1 MYKKILVPLDGSS
14 TSNLALEHAVALA
27 RLSGGSVVL
36 FHVIEELAH
45 SNGFE
50 RPKIYI
56 EQVRPHFIATSQAIL
71 DKASERLRQEGVN
84 VETLML
90 ESGGKRASELIAEQA
105 KASGCDI
112 VILGT
117 HGRRGVERFLMGSDA
132 EQVAR
137 IASVPVMLVRG

>member
-1 MYKKILVPLDGSS
+1 MYKKILVPLDGSA
-14 TSNLALEHAVALA
+14 TSNLALDHAIALA

-36 FHVIEELAH
+36 FHVIEELAY

-56 EQVRPHFIATSQAIL
+56 EQVRPRFIATSQTIL
-71 DKASERLRQEGVN
+71 DEASARLRQEGVN
-84 VETLML
+84 VETLLL

-117 HGRRGVERFLMGSDA
+117 HGRRGVERLLMGSDA

>member
-27 RLSGGSVVL
+27 RLSGGSVLL

-56 EQVRPHFIATSQAIL
+56 EQVRPRFIANSQAIL

>member
-1 MYKKILVPLDGSS
+1 MYKKILVPLDGSD
-14 TSNLALEHAVALA
+14 TSNLALDHAIALA

-36 FHVIEELAH
+36 FHVIEELAY

-56 EQVRPHFIATSQAIL
+56 EQVRPRFIATSQTIL
-71 DKASERLRQEGVN
+71 DEASARLRQEGVN
-84 VETLML
+84 VETLLL

>member
-1 MYKKILVPLDGSS
+1 MYNKILVPLDGSS
-14 TSNLALEHAVALA
+14 TSNLALDHAAALA

-36 FHVIEELAH
+36 FHVIEELAY

-56 EQVRPHFIATSQAIL
+56 EQVRPRFIATSQTIL
-71 DKASERLRQEGVN
+71 DEASARLRQEGVK
-84 VETLML
+84 VETLLL

>member
-36 FHVIEELAH
+36 FHVIEELEH

-56 EQVRPHFIATSQAIL
+56 EQVRPRFIATSQAIL
-71 DKASERLRQEGVN
+71 DKASERLRQEGIS

-132 EQVAR
+132 EQVVR

>member
-1 MYKKILVPLDGSS
+1 MYNKILVPLDGSS
-14 TSNLALEHAVALA
+14 TSNLALDYAKALA

-36 FHVIEELAH
+36 FHVIEELAY

-56 EQVRPHFIATSQAIL
+56 EQVRPRFIATSQTIL
-71 DKASERLRQEGVN
+71 DEASARLRQEGVN
-84 VETLML
+84 VETLLL